1 MSYSKGTIKILN
13 SEMAAV
19 SAASEATDLAVE
31 ALRGDGVTA
40 DMLRK
45 DYDVAEGQTGN
56 YQECRDIAAK
66 WFSVTHPDYK
76 CEMLMVTDT
85 TMLSDVQK
93 KQKAAIQTHQSHTI
107 TRWRKALARD
117 EISLLADD
125 SRDPKIPAIWEHKK
139 AAKFAAEAAV
149 FENRKVELLNDGY
162 DIVVV
167 QKLLKQI
174 SQILH
179 SAKAK

>member
-1 MSYSKGTIKILN
+1 MSIHKATIKILN

-19 SAASEATDLAVE
+19 NAASEATDLAVE

-66 WFSVTHPDYK
+66 WFSLTHPDYK
-76 CEMLMVTDT
+76 CEMLMATDT
-85 TMLSDVQK
+85 TMLNDVQK

-117 EISLLADD
+117 EISLIADD

-139 AAKFAAEAAV
+139 AAKFIAEAEV
-149 FENRKVELLNDGY
+149 FKNRKVELLNDGY

-167 QKLLKQI
+167 QKLLQ
-174 SQILH
+174 QVGQMLH

>member
-1 MSYSKGTIKILN
+1 MSYSKNTIKLLN
-13 SEMAAV
+13 SEMAAA

-31 ALRGDGVTA
+31 ALRSDGVTA

-45 DYDVAEGQTGN
+45 DYDVEEGQTGN
-56 YQECRDIAAK
+56 YQQCRNIAAK
-66 WFSVTHPDYK
+66 WFSAAHPDYK

-85 TMLSDVQK
+85 TILNDAQK
-93 KQKAAIQTHQSHTI
+93 KQKAAIQTHQSHTV

-125 SRDPKIPAIWEHKK
+125 NREAQIPAIWEHKK
-139 AAKFAAEAAV
+139 AAKFIAEAEV
-149 FENRKVELLNDGY
+149 FKNRKVDLLNNGY
-162 DIVVV
+162 DIVAV
-167 QKLLKQI
+167 QKLLKQVA
-174 SQILH
+174 QILL

>member
-1 MSYSKGTIKILN
+1 MSYSKGTINILN
-13 SEMAAV
+13 SDMAAT

-56 YQECRDIAAK
+56 YQECRNIAAK

-85 TMLSDVQK
+85 TILSDVQK
-93 KQKAAIQTHQSHTI
+93 KQKASIQTHQSHTV

-117 EISLLADD
+117 EISLLAD
-125 SRDPKIPAIWEHKK
+125 SKREFQVPAIWEHKK
-139 AAKFAAEAAV
+139 AAKFMAEAEV
-149 FENRKVELLNDGY
+149 FKNRKVDLLNNGY

-167 QKLLKQI
+167 QKLLKQVA
-174 SQILH
+174 QILL

>member
-19 SAASEATDLAVE
+19 NAASEATDLAVE

-56 YQECRDIAAK
+56 YQECRNIAAK

-85 TMLSDVQK
+85 TTLSDVQK
-93 KQKAAIQTHQSHTI
+93 KQKASIQTHQSHTV

-117 EISLLADD
+117 EISLIADD
-125 SRDPKIPAIWEHKK
+125 RRKPAVFAIWEHKK
-139 AAKFAAEAAV
+139 AAKFIAEAEV
-149 FENRKVELLNDGY
+149 FKNRKVDLLNNGY

-167 QKLLKQI
+167 QKLLKQVA
-174 SQILH
+174 QILL